1 MRRRRIASAGLLPLA
16 LAAWSCAA
24 QQRQSRP
31 EFLAVL
37 MDTASK
43 QPVPSARI
51 ILAPKKEGKHECTI
65 DTSLTG
71 VSNDRGQVRIPN
83 VGPGEYVVFYNLSG
97 SLKPELKGKV
107 VIYGGPHDPRA
118 RSALTASL
126 GSLIQTKEAALVIF
140 DGGLSIANGGFKSTE
155 FDLWMTTTAEGGL
168 LTVRVPSAGSA
179 LVKIEIIT
187 DLPQPNPPRGAPKT
201 GQ

>member
-1 MRRRRIASAGLLPLA
+1 M
-16 LAAWSCAA
+16 
-24 QQRQSRP
+24 
-31 EFLAVL
+31 
-37 MDTASK
+37 
-43 QPVPSARI
+43 
-51 ILAPKKEGKHECTI
+51 
-65 DTSLTG
+65 
-71 VSNDRGQVRIPN
+71 
-83 VGPGEYVVFYNLSG
+83 VFYNLSG
-97 SLKPELKGKV
+97 SFKPELKGKV

-140 DGGLSIANGGFKSTE
+140 DGDLSIANGGFRSTE

-179 LVKIEIIT
+179 PVKIEIIT
-187 DLPQPNPPRGAPKT
+187 DLPKPNPPQGAPKS